1 MGKAHLISQAEY
13 ARRRGVD
20 PTSVRDAIRAGRI
33 TLIDGKIDPSVADVQ
48 WQANTRRRARAID
61 EAPAPPPMPM
71 GEGGYAYTGA
81 VPDYNESRARREA
94 AEAEKAELDL
104 AKLRG
109 ELVSVD
115 EVRASL
121 QRRIAGVREALLQL
135 PARVVPLLVANPD
148 AASMDRLLRDEIT
161 AAMQQIVDA

>member
-1 MGKAHLISQAEY
+1 MGKAELISQAEY

-33 TLIDGKIDPSVADVQ
+33 TLIEGKIDPSVADVQ
-48 WQANTRRRARAID
+48 WQTNTRRRARAVD
-61 EAPAPPPMPM
+61 ETPAAHPVL

-94 AEAEKAELDL
+94 AEAEKAELEL
-104 AKLRG
+104 AQLRG
-109 ELVSVD
+109 QLVSVD

-148 AASMDRLLRDEIT
+148 AASMDRLLREELT
-161 AAMQQIVDA
+161 AAMQQIADT